1 MVEYRRPSI
10 EMYRA
15 ADTVKARAQ
24 ALSTIFNGPYT
35 TADMLT
41 QVARLTQELEQASCT
56 LRTLAA

>member
-1 MVEYRRPSI
+1 
-10 EMYRA
+10 MYRA

-35 TADMLT
+35 TAEMLK

>member
-1 MVEYRRPSI
+1 MIEYRKPTI

-35 TADMLT
+35 TAEMLK
-41 QVARLTQELEQASCT
+41 QVSRLTQELEQASCT
-56 LRTLAA
+56 LRALAA

>member
-1 MVEYRRPSI
+1 
-10 EMYRA
+10 MYRA

-56 LRTLAA
+56 LRALAA

>member
-1 MVEYRRPSI
+1 
-10 EMYRA
+10 MYRA

-41 QVARLTQELEQASCT
+41 QVDHLTRELEQASCT
-56 LRTLAA
+56 LRALAA